1 MLVLSSDT
9 TFSVALAP
17 YAHASL
23 AGKQR
28 TEEGPPGGHAM
39 YTEHA
44 DSPGQRGIGSLMKI
58 ALPDI
63 GSSSAL

>member
-1 MLVLSSDT
+1 MLVLIVS

-23 AGKQR
+23 AGEQR

-44 DSPGQRGIGSLMKI
+44 DSGSGPALDGSLMKI
-58 ALPDI
+58 ALPDT

>member
-44 DSPGQRGIGSLMKI
+44 DSGSGPARDWKF
-58 ALPDI
+58 DED
-63 GSSSAL
+63 SAP